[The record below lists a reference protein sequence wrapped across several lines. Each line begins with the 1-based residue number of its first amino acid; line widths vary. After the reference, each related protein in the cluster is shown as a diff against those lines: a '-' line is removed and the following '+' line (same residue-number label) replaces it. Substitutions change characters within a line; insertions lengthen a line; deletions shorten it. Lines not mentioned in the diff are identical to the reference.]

1 MISTF
6 VSHAVQ
12 WRVWPALRLGG
23 LGRGERAAVEDGRM
37 ESRAARAAGDH
48 QIQIF
53 GKVLRLET
61 AVSGTPRPL

>member
-23 LGRGERAAVEDGRM
+23 LGRGERAAEDGRM
-37 ESRAARAAGDH
+37 ESRADRAAGDH
-48 QIQIF
+48 HTQISGQ
-53 GKVLRLET
+53 VLRRET
-61 AVSGTPRPL
+61 VGSGTPRPI